1 VYIGANADIY
11 TLIKELASQG
21 KSIILISSEMPEII
35 AMSDRVIVM
44 TEGKVSAEL
53 EDDQITEENIMAAA
67 AHYESA

>member
-1 VYIGANADIY
+1 
-11 TLIKELASQG
+11 
-21 KSIILISSEMPEII
+21 MPEII